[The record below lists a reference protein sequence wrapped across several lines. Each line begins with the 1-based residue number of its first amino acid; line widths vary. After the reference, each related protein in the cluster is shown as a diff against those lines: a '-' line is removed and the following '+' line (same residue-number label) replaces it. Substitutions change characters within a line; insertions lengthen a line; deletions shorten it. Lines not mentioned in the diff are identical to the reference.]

1 MKLTAEK
8 LKQMIT
14 ESLNEQQQP
23 TVYITD
29 DKVLGAFGSIKSTQ
43 FPHYTMAMRAA
54 YGDKQM
60 EQDLKDQNGI
70 TGEIKYLFWDGS
82 DYTTERPEGFQDVA
96 ATPVRGRE

>member
-14 ESLNEQQQP
+14 ESLNEQQEP
-23 TVYITD
+23 KVYITN
-29 DKVLGAFGSIKSTQ
+29 DKVLGAFGVIYPGQ
-43 FPHYTMAMRAA
+43 QPHYNDAMRAA
-54 YGDKQM
+54 YGDKET
-60 EQDLKDQNGI
+60 EQDLKDKHGI

>member
-29 DKVLGAFGSIKSTQ
+29 DKVLGAFGSIKSGQ
-43 FPHYTMAMRAA
+43 FPHHTMVMRAA

-60 EQDLKDQNGI
+60 EQELKDKHGI

-82 DYTTERPEGFQDVA
+82 DYTTERPEGFQDVS